1 MKIAII
7 GAGNIGGTLG
17 KVWAAKGHEVVFGAR
32 DPNSAKTQN
41 ALAEIGGSARALSLA
56 EAAAFGEVIAIA
68 VPANA
73 LKETI
78 AALGD
83 VSGKIIVDA
92 TNRIMS
98 SPEDGPSAAED
109 IAQWAA
115 GAQVVKAFNTMG
127 WESLVN
133 PIFSGQPVTTFVCG
147 DQAEAKATVMKLA
160 EAMGIQAVDAGPLAN
175 ARGAEAVARLWVSM
189 MRSGMGRDFAFTMI
203 RR

>member
-17 KVWAAKGHEVVFGAR
+17 KVWAAKGHEIVFGAR
-32 DPNSAKTQN
+32 DPNSPKTQT
-41 ALAEIGGSARALSLA
+41 ALADIGSSARAVSIA
-56 EAAAFGEVIAIA
+56 DAAAFGDLIAIA

-78 AALGD
+78 LALGN

-109 IAQWAA
+109 IAAWAA
-115 GAQVVKAFNTMG
+115 GAHVIKAFNTMG
-127 WESLVN
+127 WETLLN
-133 PIFSGQPVTTFVCG
+133 PIYSGQPVTAFVCG
-147 DQAEAKATVMKLA
+147 DQPQAKSAVIALA
-160 EAMGIQAVDAGPLAN
+160 QEIGLQAVDAGPLSN
-175 ARGAEAVARLWVSM
+175 ARGVEAVARLWVSM